1 LKNKE
6 DNMAKKEFKSEV
18 VEHIAILKEGER
30 YQKEVLRMIWND
42 NPITVDIRSVDKQN
56 NFVGKGISLSDE
68 ECDKLVDILLDRG
81 YGSID
86 KIKEVLV
93 KNMRRTNTEIKSFED
108 CEESIDCVYIDDEGY
123 TVVDVPL
130 YD

>member
-1 LKNKE
+1 MSNKKDF
-6 DNMAKKEFKSEV
+6 DNEV
-18 VEHIAILKEGER
+18 IEHIAVLKEGEK
-30 YQKEVLRMIWND
+30 YTKEIIRMRWFD
-42 NPITVDIRSVDKQN
+42 NPITTDIRMVNKSN

-81 YGSID
+81 YGSVD

-108 CEESIDCVYIDDEGY
+108 CEEFIDCIYEDSEGN
-123 TVVDVPL
+123 TIVDVPM

>member
-1 LKNKE
+1 
-6 DNMAKKEFKSEV
+6 MAKKEFKSEV

-42 NPITVDIRSVDKQN
+42 NPITVDIRSVDKN
-56 NFVGKGISLSDE
+56 SNFVGKGISLSDE

-108 CEESIDCVYIDDEGY
+108 CEDSIDCVYIDDDGY
-123 TVVDVPL
+123 TVIDIPT

>member
-1 LKNKE
+1 
-6 DNMAKKEFKSEV
+6 MAKKEFKSEI
-18 VEHIAILKEGER
+18 VEHIAVLKESER

-42 NPITVDIRSVDKQN
+42 NPVTVDIRSVDKQN

-81 YGSID
+81 YGSVD

-108 CEESIDCVYIDDEGY
+108 CEEFIDCIYEDSEGN
-123 TVVDVPL
+123 TIVDVPM

>member
-108 CEESIDCVYIDDEGY
+108 CEDSIDCVYIDDEGY

>member
-1 LKNKE
+1 
-6 DNMAKKEFKSEV
+6 MAKKEFKSEV

-108 CEESIDCVYIDDEGY
+108 CEDSIDCVYIDDEGY

>member
-1 LKNKE
+1 
-6 DNMAKKEFKSEV
+6 MAKKEFKSEV
-18 VEHIAILKEGER
+18 IERVATLKETNG
-30 YQKEVLRMIWND
+30 YTKEVIRMIWGD
-42 NPITVDIRSVDKQN
+42 NPITMDIRMVNKSND
-56 NFVGKGISLSDE
+56 FIGKGISLSDE
-68 ECDKLVDILLDRG
+68 ECDKLVDALLDRG

-108 CEESIDCVYIDDEGY
+108 CEESIECIYTDEDGY
-123 TVVDVPL
+123 TIVDVPM

>member
-1 LKNKE
+1 
-6 DNMAKKEFKSEV
+6 MAKKEFKSEV

-68 ECDKLVDILLDRG
+68 ECDKLVDRLI
-81 YGSID
+81 
-86 KIKEVLV
+86 
-93 KNMRRTNTEIKSFED
+93 N
-108 CEESIDCVYIDDEGY
+108 IDDTHCLLLSPESKIESP
-123 TVVDVPL
+123 PL
-130 YD
+130 II

>member
-1 LKNKE
+1 
-6 DNMAKKEFKSEV
+6 MSKKEFKSEIIERV
-18 VEHIAILKEGER
+18 GTLKETNNFT
-30 YQKEVLRMIWND
+30 KEVLRMIWGDND
-42 NPITVDIRSVDKQN
+42 ITTDIRMVNKSN
-56 NFVGKGISLSDE
+56 NFVGKGISLSEE

-93 KNMRRTNTEIKSFED
+93 KNMRRTNTEIKTFND
-108 CEESIDCVYIDDEGY
+108 CEDYIENVYKDDDGY
-123 TVVDVPL
+123 TVVDICP

>member
-1 LKNKE
+1 
-6 DNMAKKEFKSEV
+6 MAKKEFKSEV
-18 VEHIAILKEGER
+18 IERVATLKEGNS
-30 YQKEVLRMIWND
+30 YSKEVLRMIWGD
-42 NPITVDIRSVDKQN
+42 NPITMDIRMVNKTND
-56 NFVGKGISLSDE
+56 FIGKGISLSDE
-68 ECDKLVDILLDRG
+68 ECDVLVDILLDRG
-81 YGSID
+81 YGSIE

-123 TVVDVPL
+123 TVVDIPM

>member
-1 LKNKE
+1 
-6 DNMAKKEFKSEV
+6 MAKKEFKSEV

-42 NPITVDIRSVDKQN
+42 NPITVDIRSVDKNN

-68 ECDKLVDILLDRG
+68 ECDNLVDILLDRG

-108 CEESIDCVYIDDEGY
+108 CEDSIDCVYIDDEGY
-123 TVVDVPL
+123 TVIDVCL
-130 YD
+130 YN